1 MKYRDFSVRFP
12 DLAEK
17 HCVITGAGGGI
28 GAGIARFLGN
38 QGMRLTL
45 AGLPTQG
52 IPSVVEE
59 LNGLGVEARW
69 VGVDL
74 RTPEGAREVLDRAM
88 AGSGPVHVL
97 VNNAAHLPSRSILNM
112 DDDHYRLSLEGNIR
126 IYYQLTQLIVR
137 RMVEDRDGGAV
148 VNISSVG
155 GLRAHRDMFG
165 YDAAKG
171 AIDAMTRSMSVDLA
185 PHGIRVNGVAPG
197 ATRSPKPDAENHA
210 EDRRMVSGIPL
221 ARLAEPVEIAAA
233 VAFLASD
240 SAQYITGQILYV
252 DGGLTAQ
259 LTPPG
264 VFI

>member
-12 DLAEK
+12 DLAGK
-17 HCVITGAGGGI
+17 HCVITGAGRGI

-52 IPSVVEE
+52 NPSVVDDLHE
-59 LNGLGVEARW
+59 LGVDVQW

-74 RTPEGAREVLDRAM
+74 KTPEGALEVLDRAVS
-88 AGSGPVHVL
+88 GSGSVHVL
-97 VNNAAHLPSRSILNM
+97 VNNAAYMPSRSILDM
-112 DDDHYRLSLEGNIR
+112 DDDHYGLSLEGNIR

-137 RMVEDRDGGAV
+137 RMVEDRDGGTV

-155 GLRAHRDMFG
+155 GLRAHRGMFG

-171 AIDAMTRSMSVDLA
+171 AIDAMTRSMSIDLA

-197 ATRSPKPDAENHA
+197 ATLSPKTDAENRA
-210 EDRRMVSGIPL
+210 EDTRIVTGIPL